1 MEKKKKEF
9 TYTCNEYRE
18 EMILVNL
25 HKRLQQE
32 GLAEE
37 DKQNIQREIERL
49 EEQIGL

>member
-1 MEKKKKEF
+1 MEEKEF

-32 GLAEE
+32 GLTEE
-37 DKQNIQREIERL
+37 DRLEIQKEVERL
-49 EEQIGL
+49 ERQMGL

>member
-1 MEKKKKEF
+1 MVENEKKF
-9 TYTCNEYRE
+9 IYTCNEYRE

-37 DKQNIQREIERL
+37 DRWEIQMEIKRL
-49 EEQIGL
+49 ERQMGL